1 MSPPEI
7 WGPAT
12 WTLFHTLA
20 EHMNDESIIPELFK
34 NIKQICMFL
43 PCPECSQ
50 DATIMLNQIDINKIK
65 TKQSFIDLLFVFH
78 NMVNKKK
85 HKRVLGNYA
94 EIQTRYETQD
104 LLVVFNTFLAGIGYR
119 LNSELVYSSRVN
131 VEPSTTKVAL
141 FIVGL
146 LMVSIIPDGHLIITC
161 EILVAV
167 PIPKC
172 AFNELMYLKP
182 SPLLISLI
190 CLPHVP

>member
-20 EHMNDESIIPELFK
+20 EHMNDESIIPQLFN

-43 PCPECSQ
+43 PCPECSK
-50 DATIMLNQIDINKIK
+50 DASIMLNQIDINKIK

-104 LLVVFNTFLAGIGYR
+104 LLVVFNTFLAAYNTTGNFKLMAEEGQRKLIR
-119 LNSELVYSSRVN
+119 SSFG
-131 VEPSTTKVAL
+131 KWL
-141 FIVGL
+141 FENRRFFI
-146 LMVSIIPDGHLIITC
+146 
-161 EILVAV
+161 
-167 PIPKC
+167 K
-172 AFNELMYLKP
+172 K
-182 SPLLISLI
+182 
-190 CLPHVP
+190 